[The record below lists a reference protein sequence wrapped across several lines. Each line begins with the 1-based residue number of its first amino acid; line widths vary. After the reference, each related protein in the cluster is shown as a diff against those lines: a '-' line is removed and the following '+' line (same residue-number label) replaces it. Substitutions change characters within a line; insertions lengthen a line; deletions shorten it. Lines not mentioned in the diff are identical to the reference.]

1 MFFFHIFSPS
11 NGRSITNAMTTQNEL
26 FKSYEVPNG
35 LLDEVYTEFDN
46 YFSEYSL
53 ITDLFHSLSSADF
66 QRLNEYAKL
75 SFLNQGITY
84 AVYSDKRAST
94 EKIFPFDL
102 FPRVI
107 HQEEWSKIE
116 QGLIQRNTALNL
128 FLKDIYSHQ
137 QIIKDKVIPE
147 FLVKSSPH
155 YCDLMQGFAPEA
167 DIFCHICGTDLIR
180 HSDGNF
186 YVLED
191 NLRCPSGVSYV
202 LSNRETM
209 RRTLSDVFRM
219 MSVEAVNHYPSM
231 LLQILQSVS
240 PPTDEEPFC
249 VLLTPGQYNSAY
261 YEHSFLAQY
270 MGIDLVEGKDLYVEG
285 EMVYLRTIR
294 GPQKVDVIYRRV
306 DDQFMDPD
314 VFRKD
319 SVLGVKGI
327 MHAYL
332 AGNVT
337 LVNAPGTGVSDDKAI
352 CSFVPDMIRYYLDQE
367 PIISNVPTYICE
379 KEEDLTYVLDHLSEL
394 VVKPVD
400 MSGGY
405 GVMVGDQLST
415 KELAELREKV
425 KAKPRNFIAQP
436 IMRLSVHSTYIEENN
451 SFKPRHIDLRTYT
464 LLGRDQHFVL
474 PGGLTRVALKEG
486 SLIVNSSQG
495 GGSKDTWVVSD

>member
-1 MFFFHIFSPS
+1 
-11 NGRSITNAMTTQNEL
+11 MTTQNEL
-26 FKSYEVPNG
+26 FNSYEVPQG
-35 LLDEVYTEFDN
+35 LLDEVYTKFDN
-46 YFSEYSL
+46 SFSDYTL
-53 ITDLFHSLSSADF
+53 IKDLFHSLSSTDF
-66 QRLNEYAKL
+66 QQLNEYAKL
-75 SFLNQGITY
+75 SFMNQGITY
-84 AVYSDKRAST
+84 AVYNESSQGT

-107 HQEEWSKIE
+107 HHEEWASLE
-116 QGLIQRNTALNL
+116 QGLVQRNLALNM
-128 FLKDIYSHQ
+128 FLKDVYGHQ
-137 QIIKDKVIPE
+137 QILKDKVIPE
-147 FLVKSSPH
+147 VLVKSSPH
-155 YCDLMQGFAPEA
+155 YCEFMQGFSPVA

-180 HSDGNF
+180 HNDGNF

-209 RRTLSDVFRM
+209 RRTLSDVFRT
-219 MSVEAVNHYPSM
+219 MSVEAVNHYPAM
-231 LLQILQSVS
+231 LLQMLQSVS
-240 PPTDEEPFC
+240 PQSDDEPFC

-270 MGIDLVEGKDLYVEG
+270 MGIDLVEGKDLYVEN
-285 EMVYLRTIR
+285 EIVYLRTIR

-306 DDQFMDPD
+306 DDAFMDPD
-314 VFRKD
+314 VFRED

-327 MHAYL
+327 MKAYL

-352 CSFVPDMIRYYLDQE
+352 CSFVPDMIRYYLKQE
-367 PIISNVPTYICE
+367 PIIQNVPTYICE
-379 KEEDLTYVLDHLSEL
+379 KKADLTYVLEHLSEL

-405 GVMVGDQLST
+405 GVMVGDQLSK
-415 KELAELREKV
+415 KELSDLAEKI

-436 IMRLSVHSTYIEENN
+436 IMRLSVHSTYIEENK
-451 SFKPRHIDLRTYT
+451 SFRPRHIDLRTYT
-464 LLGRDQHFVL
+464 LLGKDQHFVL

-495 GGSKDTWVVSD
+495 GGSKDTWVVSN